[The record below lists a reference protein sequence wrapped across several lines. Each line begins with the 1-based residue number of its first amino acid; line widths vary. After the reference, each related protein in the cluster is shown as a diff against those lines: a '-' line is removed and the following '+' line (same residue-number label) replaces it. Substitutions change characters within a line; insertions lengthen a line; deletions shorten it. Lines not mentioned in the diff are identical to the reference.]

1 MYQSNSNYL
10 HFHNIKT
17 TTFIIDLNYFNHKL
31 STHVTSFSHELNQ
44 HEFLDELFLQKC
56 FYKKSTHVIF
66 FAHELN
72 QYEFSNALLHQ
83 KCNHK

>member
-1 MYQSNSNYL
+1 
-10 HFHNIKT
+10 
-17 TTFIIDLNYFNHKL
+17 
-31 STHVTSFSHELNQ
+31 VTSFSHELNQ

-72 QYEFSNALLHQ
+72 QYEF
-83 KCNHK
+83 KCPLAPKV